1 MRMKKF
7 LLLIAAVMTA
17 GVGMAQKV
25 TLDFTNAAEEWG
37 IPAESKNGV
46 TGGTY
51 SKDGYTISVKAA
63 GQTSGKD
70 NKTYFLG
77 QTKCLLI
84 GKQDATITLPAFDF
98 PVGKIV
104 TTGYESNNVSGKVTF
119 NVFVGETAVS
129 TEATS
134 SRVTHTFDIAEA
146 SQAAGTVYTIKVT
159 NANNAQF
166 SKIEIFEAGDEG
178 GGEDPD
184 PEPEPEPTPTEA
196 TVAEALAAAANSL
209 LTVKGQAVAITTAGA
224 VIADTTGFIY
234 YYGTP
239 DFKLGDSVTV
249 SGPVTAYNGFNQFSS
264 RNEGTTVV
272 AGENSEVTHP
282 KAVAMDGAAMD
293 AYLTTPVHQYV
304 TVSGKLSVSNNYYNL
319 IVNGA
324 TKAQGS
330 LVYPTDEIKE
340 AVSNGDSVTVTGYAL
355 YVSGGKY
362 VNIAVTDIK
371 VNTQAELTDPT
382 NTPETAYTVAK
393 ALELCGQGETVD
405 LSKEVYVKGI
415 ITKVKSLDVS
425 KWPRAQYE
433 IADAASDSTTLLI
446 YNGYYLE
453 GADFTSNDAIKVGD
467 EVIVLGTLTIFNGTK
482 EMNQNNKLVSLNGV
496 TDGINDISAAK
507 GEGKAYDLTGRIA
520 NKNAKGI
527 VIVNGKKVVK

>member
-25 TLDFTNAAEEWG
+25 TLDFTNGVEEWG
-37 IPAESKNGV
+37 LPEKANGV
-46 TGGTY
+46 GEEEKEFTNGN
-51 SKDGYTISVKAA
+51 YTIKLKA
-63 GQTSGKD
+63 GGSGNLAYYNAKD
-70 NKTYFLG
+70 KYLMLGKT
-77 QTKCLLI
+77 
-84 GKQDATITLPAFDF
+84 DATLTLPAFDF
-98 PVGKIV
+98 AVGKIV
-104 TTGYESNNVSGKVTF
+104 ITGKSGASGNTLINVY
-119 NVFVGETAVS
+119 VGDEAVS
-129 TEATS
+129 DQTQGSTGTMTYA
-134 SRVTHTFDIAEA
+134 IAEG
-146 SQAAGTVYTIKVT
+146 SQAAGTVYTIKICSKH
-159 NANNAQF
+159 NAQF
-166 SKIEIFEAGDEG
+166 TKIEIFEAG
-178 GGEDPD
+178 GETVDPD
-184 PEPEPEPTPTEA
+184 PTPEPVEA
-196 TVAEALAAAANSL
+196 TVAEALAAAANTL
-209 LTVKGQAVAITTAGA
+209 VTVKGQAVAMTTGGA
-224 VIADTTGFIY
+224 VIADNTGFIY
-234 YYGTP
+234 YYGKP
-239 DFKLGDSVTV
+239 EFNLGDAVTV
-249 SGPVTAYNGFNQFSS
+249 TGPVTAYGGFNQFSAQ
-264 RNEGTTVV
+264 NEGTTVV

-282 KAVAMDGAAMD
+282 EAVAMDGAAMD

>member
-25 TLDFTNAAEEWG
+25 TLDFTNGVEEWG
-37 IPAESKNGV
+37 LPEKANGV
-46 TGGTY
+46 GEEEKEFTNGN
-51 SKDGYTISVKAA
+51 YTIKLKA
-63 GQTSGKD
+63 GGSGNLAYYNAKD
-70 NKTYFLG
+70 KYLMLGKT
-77 QTKCLLI
+77 
-84 GKQDATITLPAFDF
+84 DATLTLPAFDF
-98 PVGKIV
+98 AVGKIV
-104 TTGYESNNVSGKVTF
+104 ITGKSGASGNTLINVY
-119 NVFVGETAVS
+119 VGDEAVS
-129 TEATS
+129 DQTQGSTGTMTYA
-134 SRVTHTFDIAEA
+134 IAEG
-146 SQAAGTVYTIKVT
+146 SQAAGTVYTIKICSKH
-159 NANNAQF
+159 NAQF
-166 SKIEIFEAGDEG
+166 TKIEIFEAG
-178 GGEDPD
+178 GETVDPD
-184 PEPEPEPTPTEA
+184 PTPEPVEA
-196 TVAEALAAAANSL
+196 TVAEALAAAANTL
-209 LTVKGQAVAITTAGA
+209 VTVKGQAVAMTTGGA
-224 VIADTTGFIY
+224 VIADNTGFIY
-234 YYGTP
+234 YYGKP
-239 DFKLGDSVTV
+239 EFNLGDAVTV
-249 SGPVTAYNGFNQFSS
+249 TGPVTAYGGFNQFSAQ
-264 RNEGTTVV
+264 NEGTTVV

-282 KAVAMDGAAMD
+282 EAVAMDGAAMD

-433 IADAASDSTTLLI
+433 IADAASDSTPLLI

>member
-25 TLDFTNAAEEWG
+25 TLDFTNGVEEWG
-37 IPAESKNGV
+37 LPEKANGV
-46 TGGTY
+46 GEEEKEFTNGN
-51 SKDGYTISVKAA
+51 YTIKLKA
-63 GQTSGKD
+63 GGSGNLAYYNAKD
-70 NKTYFLG
+70 KYLMLGKT
-77 QTKCLLI
+77 
-84 GKQDATITLPAFDF
+84 DATLTLPAFDF
-98 PVGKIV
+98 AVGKIV
-104 TTGYESNNVSGKVTF
+104 ITGKSGASGNTLINVY
-119 NVFVGETAVS
+119 VGDEAVS
-129 TEATS
+129 DQTQGSTGTMTYA
-134 SRVTHTFDIAEA
+134 IAEG
-146 SQAAGTVYTIKVT
+146 SQAAGTVYTIKICSKH
-159 NANNAQF
+159 NAQF
-166 SKIEIFEAGDEG
+166 TKIEIFEAG
-178 GGEDPD
+178 GETVDPD
-184 PEPEPEPTPTEA
+184 PTPEPVEA
-196 TVAEALAAAANSL
+196 TVAEALAAAANTL
-209 LTVKGQAVAITTAGA
+209 VTVKGQAVAMTTGGA
-224 VIADTTGFIY
+224 VIADNTGFIY
-234 YYGTP
+234 YYGKP
-239 DFKLGDSVTV
+239 EFNLGDAVTV
-249 SGPVTAYNGFNQFSS
+249 TGPVTAYGGFNQFSAQ
-264 RNEGTTVV
+264 NEGTTVV

-282 KAVAMDGAAMD
+282 EAVAMDGAAMD

-527 VIVNGKKVVK
+527 VIVNGKMVVK